1 MQVKRESFYSVTET
15 VETVERKLDALS
27 VAGEA
32 IDYLTFVPDGEPTL
46 DAELGRVIEALKSF
60 GVKIAVITNGSLLWR
75 VDVRAELMNADW
87 VSLKLDAVS
96 DKTWRSI
103 NRPYHALEL
112 ERIIEGMYAFAK
124 VFKGMLVT
132 ETMLVKEVNDSDD
145 IIELVGKVLERLHP
159 AKAYVLTP
167 TRPSAEEWVEPVGE
181 DMLARACRILRTF
194 APAVECIGGYEG
206 NEFSYTG
213 ELEKELLDITS
224 VHPMREDAVRELL
237 AKANADWTVVQ
248 RLLDTGQLVAS
259 EYQGKRFYSK
269 NLHELQTREENR
281 Q

>member
-1 MQVKRESFYSVTET
+1 
-15 VETVERKLDALS
+15 
-27 VAGEA
+27 
-32 IDYLTFVPDGEPTL
+32 
-46 DAELGRVIEALKSF
+46 
-60 GVKIAVITNGSLLWR
+60 
-75 VDVRAELMNADW
+75 
-87 VSLKLDAVS
+87 
-96 DKTWRSI
+96 
-103 NRPYHALEL
+103 
-112 ERIIEGMYAFAK
+112 
-124 VFKGMLVT
+124 
-132 ETMLVKEVNDSDD
+132 MLVKEVNDSDD
-145 IIELVGKVLERLHP
+145 NIELVGKVLERLHP

>member
-145 IIELVGKVLERLHP
+145 NIELVGKVLERLHP